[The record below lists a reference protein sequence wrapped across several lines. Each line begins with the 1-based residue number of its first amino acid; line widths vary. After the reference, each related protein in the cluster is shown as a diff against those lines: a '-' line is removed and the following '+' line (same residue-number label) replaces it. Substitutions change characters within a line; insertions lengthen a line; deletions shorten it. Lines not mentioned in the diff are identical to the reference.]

1 MAVTDDYASFV
12 ADQLAGLA
20 GLTMKRMFGG
30 YVLHLRGRVLGFL
43 FDDEFYLEP
52 GPAAF
57 RLLPDAERRP
67 LFPGSKKFII
77 FPDVDNALLIREVAE
92 AVWED
97 LPLPKPRRSSGHRSS
112 AHRSSGRRPASS
124 SSASSSSASSSS
136 GGTSPEI
143 ESFLDFYR
151 STFSS
156 GGTEGRAFSDVSEDG
171 KDASRDGKKDA
182 EGGDGQ

>member
-1 MAVTDDYASFV
+1 MTDDYASFV

-67 LFPGSKKFII
+67 LFPGSKEFII
-77 FPDVDNALLIREVAE
+77 FPDVDNALLMREVAE

-97 LPLPKPRRSSGHRSS
+97 LPLPKPRRSSG
-112 AHRSSGRRPASS
+112 RRPAASPTAA
-124 SSASSSSASSSS
+124 SSAPSS
-136 GGTSPEI
+136 GSRGIVDKSAAHGSVSPEI
-143 ESFLDFYR
+143 ASFLDFYR
-151 STFSS
+151 STFPARDAVS
-156 GGTEGRAFSDVSEDG
+156 TVRASASAALAASFGAGETAEDG
-171 KDASRDGKKDA
+171 
-182 EGGDGQ
+182 EP

>member
-67 LFPGSKKFII
+67 LFPGSKEFII
-77 FPDVDNALLIREVAE
+77 FPDVDNALLMREVAE

-112 AHRSSGRRPASS
+112 GRRPA
-124 SSASSSSASSSS
+124 ASSSASSSS

-171 KDASRDGKKDA
+171 KDVSEDGKDASRDGKKDA

>member
-67 LFPGSKKFII
+67 LFPGSKEFII
-77 FPDVDNALLIREVAE
+77 FPDVDNALLMREVAE

-112 AHRSSGRRPASS
+112 AHRSSGRRP
-124 SSASSSSASSSS
+124 ASSSSASSSS

-171 KDASRDGKKDA
+171 KDVSGDGKKDA

>member
-67 LFPGSKKFII
+67 LFPGSKEFII
-77 FPDVDNALLIREVAE
+77 FPDVDNGLLMREVAE

-112 AHRSSGRRPASS
+112 GRRPA
-124 SSASSSSASSSS
+124 ASSSASSSS

>member
-57 RLLPDAERRP
+57 RLLPAAERRP
-67 LFPGSKKFII
+67 LFPGSKEFII
-77 FPDVDNALLIREVAE
+77 FPDVDNALLMREVAE

-97 LPLPKPRRSSGHRSS
+97 LPLPKPRRSTG
-112 AHRSSGRRPASS
+112 HRSSGRRPA
-124 SSASSSSASSSS
+124 ASSSASSSS

>member
-67 LFPGSKKFII
+67 LFPGSKEFII
-77 FPDVDNALLIREVAE
+77 FPDVDNALLMREVAE

-112 AHRSSGRRPASS
+112 GRRPA
-124 SSASSSSASSSS
+124 ASSSASSSS

-182 EGGDGQ
+182 EGF